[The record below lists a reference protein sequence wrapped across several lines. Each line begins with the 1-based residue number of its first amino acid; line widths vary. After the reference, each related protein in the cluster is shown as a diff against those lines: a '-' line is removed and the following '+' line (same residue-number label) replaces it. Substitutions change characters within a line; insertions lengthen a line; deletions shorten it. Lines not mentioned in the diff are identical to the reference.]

1 MTILNFIIVILTL
14 ILALIGLFFY
24 FGAIVISCIKCWKN
38 CCEKKIKRNYVES
51 LAKVAVSV
59 AIIII
64 CVLIYLHI

>member
-1 MTILNFIIVILTL
+1 MTILNFIIV

-24 FGAIVISCIKCWKN
+24 FGAIVILCIKCWKN
-38 CCEKKIKRNYVES
+38 FCDEKIKRNYVES